1 MQITKENFRSAR
13 YSDNDRTTI
22 EILLKSEN
30 DKDGELTP
38 YVIEHDE
45 SHPDFQDL
53 MKVTSVQD
61 IHSYTD
67 EWCNQQRKV
76 FREEL
81 IDIAKQEGIIKGVE
95 VKGVEVKE
103 IEVEASLETMFN
115 KIFVDT
121 LDYDND
127 QIKEDMFKVK
137 LMSFELPH
145 VKQSDNRELKT
156 KLRKC
161 ETFKD
166 LVSVVSQF

>member
-1 MQITKENFRSAR
+1 MQITKENFKSAR

-22 EILLKSEN
+22 EILFKSEN

-81 IDIAKQEGIIKGVE
+81 IDIAKKEGIIKGGK
-95 VKGVEVKE
+95 VKEIE
-103 IEVEASLETMFN
+103 IEVEASLETMFK

-121 LDYDND
+121 IDYNND